1 MFKKLFTK
9 KGSAE
14 IVSIVLAIVI
24 IGGLALAVT
33 GGLSTST
40 KESLAAGLNKQ
51 NEDVGTTY
59 SDAITLNEFDVT
71 PPGFAPGFDGK

>member
-51 NEDVGTTY
+51 NVDVVETY
-59 SDAITLNEFDVT
+59 SDAFGDVDEIT
-71 PPGFAPGFDGK
+71 PPVFPTPGT

>member
-1 MFKKLFTK
+1 MKKFFK

-14 IVSIVLAIVI
+14 IVSIVLAIVV

-40 KESLAAGLNKQ
+40 KASLQAGLNKQ
-51 NEDVGTTY
+51 NADVVTTY
-59 SDAITLNEFDVT
+59 SDASNDDDATAT
-71 PPGFAPGFDGK
+71 APNFGN